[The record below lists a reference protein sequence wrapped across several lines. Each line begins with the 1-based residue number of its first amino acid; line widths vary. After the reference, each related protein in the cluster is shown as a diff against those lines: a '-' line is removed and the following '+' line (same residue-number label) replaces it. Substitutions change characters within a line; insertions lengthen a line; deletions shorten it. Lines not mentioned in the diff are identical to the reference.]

1 MGFIADG
8 IKKVGEAI
16 GSVVDGIG
24 KAVSGIAKTVS
35 NIAGA
40 VGDFINN
47 SPIGKF
53 LSVIPGVGPLVSMVG
68 KGAELVKGVSDTVAD
83 VTDFASR
90 FAQNLISSGTGA
102 AAALSSTGL
111 GFMGAAVQNFGSIDN
126 LVGFAE
132 GLSPAFQQQ
141 EGLSDLQ
148 QQIQQFAPWNVAQLL
163 AAKHAELLGVGK

>member
-8 IKKVGEAI
+8 IKSIGKAI
-16 GSVVDGIG
+16 GGVVEGIG

-47 SPIGKF
+47 SPIGKM
-53 LSVIPGVGPLVSMVG
+53 LSVIPGVGSLVSMIG
-68 KGAELVKGVSDTVAD
+68 KGADLVKGVSDTVAN
-83 VTDFASR
+83 VTDFATR
-90 FAQNLISSGTGA
+90 FASNLISQGAGA
-102 AAALSSTGL
+102 AAALSPTGL

-126 LVGFAE
+126 LVGFAQ
-132 GLSPAFQQQ
+132 GLAPAFQPQG
-141 EGLSDLQ
+141 GLSDLQ

-163 AAKHAELLGVGK
+163 ASQHAQLLGDE